1 MNQVERVENEMD
13 YTSFWSEN
21 RKNFVRSTHLT
32 IDKVSL
38 KDDKCVLTSGE
49 VYTINTLLQS
59 VGLGDVYITN
69 PSKLKN
75 WSGFKTPAERKIVKK
90 SVSNYPFEVYEKTS
104 SQVILK
110 VLAKDS
116 LTVAKYPYVS
126 AEWDYITVTRGN
138 NHVLTVIKNDG
149 SKFSFDWG
157 EHGYTLISDSLK
169 ALKLAVI
176 DFLEL
181 EKHILLDW
189 DDGRVDE
196 ASICYNR
203 NFTAWQLTLR
213 GDRNGRQI
221 RAIVRDKSAKSI
233 EDMIPFAKNYVKVKD
248 WKHGIA
254 QTGIDIW
261 EAELR

>member
-1 MNQVERVENEMD
+1 MMD
-13 YTSFWSEN
+13 YASFWSKN
-21 RKNFVRSTHLT
+21 RDNFTRKPHLT

-38 KDDKCVLTSGE
+38 KDGKCVLASGE
-49 VYTINTLLQS
+49 VYTVDTLIQS
-59 VGLGDVYITN
+59 ACLGDIYISN

-75 WSGFKTPAERKIVKK
+75 WSGFKAPAERKPVKREK
-90 SVSNYPFEVYEKTS
+90 GNYPFEVYERTPK
-104 SQVILK
+104 QVIIR

-126 AEWDYITVTRGN
+126 AEWDYITVTRGTE
-138 NHVLTVIKNDG
+138 HILTVIKQNG
-149 SKFSFDWG
+149 SKFDFHWG
-157 EHGYTLISDSLK
+157 ERGYTLISDGLQELK
-169 ALKLAVI
+169 KAVI
-176 DFLEL
+176 AFLEQDQ
-181 EKHILLDW
+181 HILLDW
-189 DDGRVDE
+189 DDGRVNE

-213 GDRNGRQI
+213 GNRDGRQI

-233 EDMIPFAKNYVKVKD
+233 EDMISFAKNYVKVKD

>member
-1 MNQVERVENEMD
+1 MID

-90 SVSNYPFEVYEKTS
+90 SVSNYPFEVYEKTP

-126 AEWDYITVTRGN
+126 AEWDYITVTRGRE
-138 NHVLTVIKNDG
+138 HVLTVIKKDG
-149 SKFSFDWG
+149 SKFDFSWG
-157 EHGYTLISDSLK
+157 ESGYTLISDSLK
-169 ALKLAVI
+169 ALRIAVTE
-176 DFLEL
+176 FLEL

-189 DDGRVDE
+189 DDGKVNE
-196 ASICYNR
+196 ASICYNP
-203 NFTAWQLTLR
+203 NFSAWQLTLR
-213 GDRNGRQI
+213 GNRVGRQI
-221 RAIVRDKSAKSI
+221 RAIVRDKTAKSF
-233 EDMIPFAKNYVKVKD
+233 EDMEIFAKDYLKVKG
-248 WKHGIA
+248 WKYGKA